1 MVIQLGSILHGTC
14 IVLRAI
20 SKASVSSLKTSVD
33 AELVILYAS
42 FAYKAIF
49 LIQCVSF
56 TPPLRRF
63 LNDEQIMC
71 RRGPSLALL
80 ERTCAP
86 RST

>member
-49 LIQCVSF
+49 KNSMCVLHSSSETF
-56 TPPLRRF
+56 PKR
-63 LNDEQIMC
+63 
-71 RRGPSLALL
+71 
-80 ERTCAP
+80 
-86 RST
+86 